1 MKLAS
6 IRLVTA
12 DLERLITFYAALT
25 GLQPI
30 RRSPEFAE
38 FQTETAT
45 LALSSE
51 RMVKQFNAG
60 LAIASSNR
68 SAIVEFE
75 VQDVDAAQ
83 QRALE
88 ASLDVAMAPT
98 TMPWGNRSMLVRDP
112 DGTVVNVFS
121 RPSALPVR

>member
-6 IRLVTA
+6 IRLVTT

-38 FQTETAT
+38 FHTETAT
-45 LALSSE
+45 LALSTE

-60 LAIASSNR
+60 LAIAGANR

-75 VQDVDAAQ
+75 VEDVDAIQ
-83 QRALE
+83 KRATE
-88 ASLDVAMAPT
+88 AKLDVGMAPT
-98 TMPWGNRSMLVRDP
+98 TMPWGNRSMLLKDP

-121 RPSALPVR
+121 RPTAR

>member
-1 MKLAS
+1 MKFAS

-12 DLERLITFYAALT
+12 DLERLLTFYGTLT
-25 GLQPI
+25 GVTPT
-30 RRSPEFAE
+30 RRSPDFAE
-38 FQTETAT
+38 VHTGGLV

-60 LAIASSNR
+60 LAIAASNR

-75 VQDVDAAQ
+75 VDDVEEVHSRLTAA
-83 QRALE
+83 AIE
-88 ASLDVAMAPT
+88 IAMPPT
-98 TMPWGNRSMLVRDP
+98 TMPWGNRSMLLRDP

-121 RPSALPVR
+121 RPVQR